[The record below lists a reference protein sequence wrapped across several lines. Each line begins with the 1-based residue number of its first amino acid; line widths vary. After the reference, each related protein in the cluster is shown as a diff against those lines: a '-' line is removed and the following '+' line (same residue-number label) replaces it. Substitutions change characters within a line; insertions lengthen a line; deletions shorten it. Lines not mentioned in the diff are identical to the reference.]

1 MTRAT
6 VAMFVLAAGAALAVS
21 ASAAAQGA
29 SPSPRP
35 AAGPKTTTTAKAAAN
50 PSPLSFAGMDRNADN
65 RVSEEEFRNAL
76 AFVFAGQDANH
87 DEVVT
92 RAEVERNGPDA
103 VKMFDAFDSAI
114 DTETTGQIELGA
126 FLDFG
131 LSVFRS
137 ADTDGDG
144 VVTVAE
150 RDALRAKVKAEGAAR
165 KP

>member
-6 VAMFVLAAGAALAVS
+6 VAMFVLAAAAALSVS
-21 ASAAAQGA
+21 TSAAAQGA
-29 SPSPRP
+29 SPSPKP
-35 AAGPKTTTTAKAAAN
+35 AAGPKTTAAAKGAAN

-103 VKMFDAFDSAI
+103 VKAFEAFDSVI
-114 DTETTGQIELGA
+114 DAETAGQIELGA
-126 FLDFG
+126 FLEFG
-131 LSVFRS
+131 LGVFRS

-144 VVTVAE
+144 VVTAAE
-150 RDALRAKVKAEGAAR
+150 RDALRAKAKAERAA
-165 KP
+165 KTP